1 MHTDLETVVINPP
14 YNVDAFFK
22 TVPTSPDVNVH
33 NRSISEVFQQRLES
47 VTNQKWESDQENA
60 FFVADLG
67 EVVRQ
72 HVRWKVLL
80 PRIQPFYGKLREGI
94 YHRYK
99 PYTNI
104 VSLKKLSSV
113 ILIQWSSSYWLL

>member
-14 YNVDAFFK
+14 YNVGALFK
-22 TVPTSPDVNVH
+22 AVPTSPDVNVY

-47 VTNQKWESDQENA
+47 ITNQKWESDQENA

-72 HVRWKVLL
+72 HIRWKALL
-80 PRIQPFYGKLREGI
+80 PRIQPFYGKFKGFL
-94 YHRYK
+94 
-99 PYTNI
+99 
-104 VSLKKLSSV
+104 SLT
-113 ILIQWSSSYWLL
+113 